1 MNAYEVEMQ
10 AFRKVM
16 AAHRRDDLKSHLQA
30 NCLYTGI
37 SSGPNSMGVLSALYN
52 CTGTYLG
59 PTYLLKWVNFSV
71 ICSYRICYCC

>member
-1 MNAYEVEMQ
+1 MSSELQLDVCHLNRWRCHLVNAYEVEMQ

-37 SSGPNSMGVLSALYN
+37 SSGPNSMGELYIYLVHFIIVRVL
-52 CTGTYLG
+52 T
-59 PTYLLKWVNFSV
+59 
-71 ICSYRICYCC
+71 